1 MKYSC
6 HYHVVI
12 LLVIA
17 TVHYVIFCDRVIP
30 HALYVDSQPSY
41 CVKGCIY

>member
-6 HYHVVI
+6 HYHLVI
-12 LLVIA
+12 FLVIA
-17 TVHYVIFCDRVIP
+17 TVHYDNFFDRVKP

-41 CVKGCIY
+41 CVKGCID

>member
-1 MKYSC
+1 MNFSC
-6 HYHVVI
+6 HYHSVI

-17 TVHYVIFCDRVIP
+17 KVCYVILLDRVIP
-30 HALYVDSQPSY
+30 PALYVGMPSY